1 MLDAWKV
8 SIFAFVTGK
17 WLVRRYFEAMQ
28 ISCFFNL
35 EVLATIDD
43 FCPNQLS
50 LWWWQNGMLWTQSL
64 FCTFVWAFL
73 NPFICFYSLS
83 GLLGW
88 THGFLFY
95 SMGLIHYYYLMQKS
109 TVSWSIFWANQPAQP
124 EESCRVNHKISS
136 IFGCT
141 SILSIYL
148 LFSKFGVYLTDFF
161 NFYWSVVE
169 LIYSWFTML

>member
-124 EESCRVNHKISS
+124 EESCHVNHKISS

-148 LFSKFGVYLTDFF
+148 LFSKFGVYLTVYLTVYFSIF
-161 NFYWSVVE
+161 IGV
-169 LIYSWFTML
+169 